1 MNPLRVTAFTRH
13 FFEFDSESEKM
24 ADSRI
29 QLEEDKP
36 DWLLPFFFVQV
47 EMSRHNHSTH
57 DYQVKKHTRV
67 KSNGSS
73 GSRESRST
81 RVKPYLDCALLV
93 LEDSELKDT
102 TIQIRK
108 AGVTLNDIS
117 KLQVTGQ
124 NYRRRLPVQLR
135 KNKAKGTQPKH
146 LKKICVKTSR

>member
-24 ADSRI
+24 VDSLI
-29 QLEEDKP
+29 QMEEDKP

-47 EMSRHNHSTH
+47 EMSRHNRSAQ
-57 DYQVKKHTRV
+57 DYRRETNSRMKSNGSRRSKSTRV
-67 KSNGSS
+67 KSH
-73 GSRESRST
+73 
-81 RVKPYLDCALLV
+81 LDCSLIV
-93 LEDSELKDT
+93 LEDSELKDN

-108 AGVTLNDIS
+108 AGVTLSNIS

-135 KNKAKGTQPKH
+135 KCKAKGIQPKH
-146 LKKICVKTSR
+146 LKKICVQGSR